1 METTSLFTR
10 LSFLSNYNPI
20 IKEILSE
27 IIINSSKQRLRLQK
41 TIQL

>member
-10 LSFLSNYNPI
+10 LSSLSNYNPI